1 MLSVPGKI
9 SVHIPSSLCMHL
21 LSTRNNHGSNEW
33 ALGAGCF
40 VFRGWMFFFVLRRR
54 GLRLTCQFC
63 TQNMKVQFILHCIWA
78 KIMHVF
84 GPCGIFKTDIMKKH
98 DFFIYFLVTWCAIL
112 RTRIKSYQ
120 CYSEVWKVSIE
131 WM

>member
-9 SVHIPSSLCMHL
+9 SVQIPSSLCMHL
-21 LSTRNNHGSNEW
+21 LSTRGNHGSNEW

-40 VFRGWMFFFVLRRR
+40 VFRGWIFFFCFK
-54 GLRLTCQFC
+54 TSWSQI
-63 TQNMKVQFILHCIWA
+63 NMSILYSEYESPIHSSLHLG
-78 KIMHVF
+78 KMHVF
-84 GPCGIFKTDIMKKH
+84 DPCGIFKTDIMKKH